1 MKIMRFFITPKNNRG
16 IALLITLSVMTI
28 IIAFA
33 LELSQSV
40 RATLIS
46 VASGHRDRMTLSY
59 MAAGGIQ
66 VTMGLLSKNKE
77 LDAVH
82 AIQEDFMISD
92 AITDA
97 MESIP
102 FENGKLS
109 IQVIDEK
116 AKIQINAL
124 FKDGKEVGDQIN
136 LLHNFLLP
144 RIEKDKKNSIEIS
157 SVIERIIERLD
168 PSDDRVS
175 LGQSKDK
182 TAKGPFIDLG
192 ELTQI
197 KGVTPE
203 LIKTLGGFEELSK
216 NITVYGGTSPTGSGS
231 APTGDSKK
239 KNVIYDG
246 KININTAELPILTAL
261 VGDPKVA
268 QDIYKFREE
277 MKDDQYVP
285 DWYRQF
291 PLNQNVITNISDF
304 FRIEA
309 TATMNDVRLKATAV
323 VHREQNK
330 KTGKWT
336 CKILS
341 WQTS

>member
-1 MKIMRFFITPKNNRG
+1 MTLPKNNRG

-66 VTMGLLSKNKE
+66 VTMGLLAKNKE
-77 LDAVH
+77 SDAVN

-92 AITDA
+92 AITEA

-109 IQVIDEK
+109 VQVIDEK
-116 AKIQINAL
+116 AKIQLNAL

-136 LLHNFLLP
+136 LLRNFLEP
-144 RIEKDKKNSIEIS
+144 RIEKDKKNSMEIS
-157 SVIERIIERLD
+157 SVIDRIIERLD

-175 LGQSKDK
+175 QSKDN
-182 TAKGPFIDLG
+182 AGKGPFIELG
-192 ELTQI
+192 ELTEI
-197 KGVTPE
+197 KGITPE
-203 LIKTLGGFEELSK
+203 LIRSMGGFDELSK
-216 NITVYGGTSPTGSGS
+216 YITVYGATTTTGSGL
-231 APTGDSKK
+231 APTADSKK

-246 KININTAELPILTAL
+246 KININTAELPVLTAL

-268 QDIYKFREE
+268 EEIYKFRED
-277 MKDDQYVP
+277 MKNDQYLP

-291 PLNQNVITNISDF
+291 PLNQNLITNISDF

-309 TATMNDVRLKATAV
+309 TGTLNDVKLKATAV

>member
-1 MKIMRFFITPKNNRG
+1 MTLPKNNRG
-16 IALLITLSVMTI
+16 IALLITLSVMLI

-66 VTMGLLSKNKE
+66 VTMGLLAKNKE
-77 LDAVH
+77 LDAVN
-82 AIQEDFMISD
+82 AIQEDFVISD
-92 AITDA
+92 AITEA

-109 IQVIDEK
+109 VQVIDEK

-136 LLHNFLLP
+136 LLRNFLEP
-144 RIEKDKKNSIEIS
+144 RIEKDKKNSMEIS

-175 LGQSKDK
+175 QSKDN
-182 TAKGPFIDLG
+182 TGKGPFIDLG

-197 KGVTPE
+197 KGITPE
-203 LIKTLGGFEELSK
+203 LIKTMGGFDELSK
-216 NITVYGGTSPTGSGS
+216 YITVYGATSPTGTGL
-231 APTGDSKK
+231 APTADSKK
-239 KNVIYDG
+239 KNAIYDG
-246 KININTAELPILTAL
+246 KININTAELPVLTAL

-268 QDIYKFREE
+268 EEIYKFRED
-277 MKDDQYVP
+277 MKDDQYLP
-285 DWYRQF
+285 DWYKQF
-291 PLNQNVITNISDF
+291 PLNQNLITNLSDF

-309 TATMNDVRLKATAV
+309 TATMNDVKLKATAV

-330 KTGKWT
+330 KSGKWT